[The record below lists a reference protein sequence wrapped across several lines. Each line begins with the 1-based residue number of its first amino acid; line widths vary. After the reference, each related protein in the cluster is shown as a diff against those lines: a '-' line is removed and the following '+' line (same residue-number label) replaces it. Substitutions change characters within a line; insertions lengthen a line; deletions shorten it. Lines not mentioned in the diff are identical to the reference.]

1 MTERPVEIRHVV
13 RESTL
18 FAGWREPIHARNE
31 LPPRMTAVREACEHV
46 AVGPL
51 THIFR
56 FDTPVDGFDSEI
68 GFPVSEPVEAD
79 SIHTT
84 TLRRLDFFAAMHVG
98 PVSTLRDTSRALYE
112 QMNRSGLSP
121 ELESVE
127 IYHSYDP
134 NNEAGNRIEVRAAFL
149 AWPEIYREQLI
160 RVLGEDAADDV
171 WRGGE
176 AITPFTL
183 VDDRAAWVGESL
195 RRLKQQ
201 TTPEQQFDTLSRVA
215 LHRPVEDTAMYR
227 TLYEESGRRIQA
239 VLDAQNDALKK
250 TQTGGWID
258 PPFTDEKVLH
268 LSKVARDRKAYDAAQ
283 THDELRRTYC
293 FCSLIRE
300 AENPDV
306 DPIFCYRAAGWA
318 RQFWEPI
325 LGIEFKRCDITHSI
339 LKGDRFCAWN
349 YHLPESETT
358 I

>member
-1 MTERPVEIRHVV
+1 MTEPLADIRHVI
-13 RESTL
+13 REQTL
-18 FAGWREPIHARNE
+18 FAGWREPIQTRE
-31 LPPRMTAVREACEHV
+31 DLLPRFAAVREACEHV
-46 AVGPL
+46 AIGPL

-68 GFPVSEPVEAD
+68 GFPVSAPVE
-79 SIHTT
+79 SGPIRTT
-84 TLRRLDFFAAMHVG
+84 TLRRLDFFSATHEG
-98 PVSTLRDTSRALYE
+98 PVQTLRETSRKLYE

-127 IYHSYDP
+127 IYHHYDP
-134 NNEAGNRIEVRAAFL
+134 EHEVDNRIEVRAAFL
-149 AWPEIYREQLI
+149 AWPEIYQQQLL
-160 RVLGEDAADDV
+160 RVLGPDLTDDI

-176 AITPFTL
+176 TLTPFTP

-195 RRLKQQ
+195 RRLKRL
-201 TTPEQQFDTLSRVA
+201 TSSEQQFDILSRVA
-215 LHRPVEDTAMYR
+215 LHRPAEDTARYR
-227 TLYEESGRRIQA
+227 ALYEESGRSVQA
-239 VLDAQNDALKK
+239 ILDMQNEKLTK

-258 PPFTDEKVLH
+258 PPFTDGRILH
-268 LSKVARDRKAYDAAQ
+268 LSKVARDRVAYDAAS
-283 THDELRRTYC
+283 THDELRRAYC

-300 AENPDV
+300 ANHPDV

-325 LGIEFKRCDITHSI
+325 LGVEFEQCDITHSI

-349 YHLPESETT
+349 YLLPGYRNS